1 MSKKQK
7 IYTPE
12 FRQQL
17 VELALAGR
25 KPNEL
30 ALEFGCHVT
39 SLQSWIK
46 QSQIC
51 GNSNRSSAVS
61 AEAQELIQ
69 LRKEN
74 KQLRLERDILSKAT
88 AWFASNGAPTS
99 TPSTR

>member
-7 IYTPE
+7 IYTRE

-39 SLQSWIK
+39 SIQGWIK
-46 QSQIC
+46 QSQ
-51 GNSNRSSAVS
+51 SNANPHRSAVVS